1 MPTNTRWTELTETLV
16 VTWASLAAQTLKN
29 LPAMQ
34 ETLVQSLGQE
44 DPWRREW
51 LPTQVFLPREF
62 HRQRMVT
69 WVNVILQRVGGLWHG
84 CSGQCPGKS
93 MTPDSWFPP
102 PWILMWLL
110 CNEAWESE
118 FFFLIPDDSCAQ
130 FLNHCFGLKTKPVP
144 FPCHIAKNRHYKGK
158 SNKFLAVCP
167 SRLTQHI
174 IASI

>member
-84 CSGQCPGKS
+84 CSGQSPGKS

-118 FFFLIPDDSCAQ
+118 FFFLNSRW
-130 FLNHCFGLKTKPVP
+130 FLCTIFKSLLWVENQTSAISLPHCKEQALQRKIKQILSSV
-144 FPCHIAKNRHYKGK
+144 
-158 SNKFLAVCP
+158 S
-167 SRLTQHI
+167 
-174 IASI
+174 